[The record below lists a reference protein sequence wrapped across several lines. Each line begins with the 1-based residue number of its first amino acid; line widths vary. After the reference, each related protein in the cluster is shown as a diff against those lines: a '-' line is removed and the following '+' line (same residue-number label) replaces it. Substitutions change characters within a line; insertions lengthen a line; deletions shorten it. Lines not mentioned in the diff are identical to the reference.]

1 MTTRAQ
7 RAVLRANAGG
17 EGAGPD
23 LLKGTIPGR
32 DVGVLVRMYM
42 YMWVDVGV
50 LVHTYIHTYMWVDVG
65 VLVHPHVCMYHTYIH
80 VAS

>member
-32 DVGVLVRMYM
+32 DVGVLVHTYTH
-42 YMWVDVGV
+42 VGGRWRTG
-50 LVHTYIHTYMWVDVG
+50 TYIHTCSFNSAY
-65 VLVHPHVCMYHTYIH
+65 
-80 VAS
+80 